1 MPEEFDTFKFN
12 KPVEYD
18 KFDIFS
24 WYSHRKPNSTNN
36 KTEEK
41 KDLD

>member
-1 MPEEFDTFKFN
+1 MPEEFETYSFN
-12 KPVEYD
+12 KVAEYD

-24 WYSHRKPNSTNN
+24 WYSKRNPNSSAR